1 VKAVSRIIVLVA
13 FLFSTGGQWYV
24 LQGIAWAHMI
34 VEFNHTYSFQQS
46 VSMTF
51 SGQFPCP
58 LCRAIAEHKESETLK
73 LIPLEK
79 MHKLFLASDRIEVS
93 PITIRTL
100 TVFPAMSLETDLES
114 VSYSLITPP
123 PRLIG

>member
-1 VKAVSRIIVLVA
+1 
-13 FLFSTGGQWYV
+13 
-24 LQGIAWAHMI
+24 MI